1 MRDASLRS
9 GGTSCVMKMLV
20 RLVLTR
26 VEYQW
31 KKRAVQWPGGWWR
44 TLSEHSPIVQ
54 NSLSTSASVIP
65 ELHTA
70 FGPCG
75 CEERRKGD

>member
-9 GGTSCVMKMLV
+9 GGTSWVMEMLV

-26 VEYQW
+26 AEYQFSGQEVGGELC
-31 KKRAVQWPGGWWR
+31 RSTLPLCRTVFPRRLAVIR
-44 TLSEHSPIVQ
+44 
-54 NSLSTSASVIP
+54 